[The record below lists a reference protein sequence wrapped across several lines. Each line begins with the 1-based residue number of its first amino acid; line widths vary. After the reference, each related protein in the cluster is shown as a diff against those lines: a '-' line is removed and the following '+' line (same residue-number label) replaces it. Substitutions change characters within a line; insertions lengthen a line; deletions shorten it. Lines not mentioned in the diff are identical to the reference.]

1 MHNRHLSLAA
11 VALAAV
17 VTADGA
23 CGRGILYTSPSGL
36 TWGDAIRM
44 NQIQVIGSHNSYH
57 VEASDAEKKV
67 MEELSPTTKDLF
79 YGHGRLDVQ
88 LGEQHVRNLE
98 LDILA
103 DPQGGLY
110 AKPLIRQLAN
120 LPFPSD
126 PAYQRPGTK
135 VMHIPDLDINTI
147 CTTLLDCLRVIK
159 NWMDAHPKALPL
171 SIVTEF
177 KVASPLGAAL
187 GGAKAVPWDNATLLD
202 GLDADIRSVFGPKQL
217 ITPDDLRRPGH
228 TLEESVLK
236 YGWPDLDSARGR
248 VFFLMDNGRDDAVNG
263 KYREGKT
270 NLEGRVLFTN
280 SAPGNPDCAFQK
292 LNDAVTDAYVANIQ
306 KQVKAGYWVRSMAD
320 SALDTVRNCTTFQR
334 DGALRSGAQ
343 VVSTDFF
350 VKGQSERYGGCK
362 YVVELEGGKVAR
374 CNPVNGR
381 EGCVDGKLE

>member
-1 MHNRHLSLAA
+1 MKMKKNEEKN
-11 VALAAV
+11 
-17 VTADGA
+17 GEK
-23 CGRGILYTSPSGL
+23 
-36 TWGDAIRM
+36 
-44 NQIQVIGSHNSYH
+44 N
-57 VEASDAEKKV
+57 EEKKV
-67 MEELSPTTKDLF
+67 KGKKKGKKQSRSQYTSHTNLSSSSSN
-79 YGHGRLDVQ
+79 R
-88 LGEQHVRNLE
+88 

-159 NWMDAHPKALPL
+159 TWMDAHPKALPL

-177 KVASPLGAAL
+177 KEASSLGAAL
-187 GGAKAVPWDNATLLD
+187 GGAKAVSWDNATLLD

-217 ITPDDLRRPGH
+217 ITPDEVRRPGH

-248 VFFLMDNGRDDAVNG
+248 VFFLMDNGRDDAVNE

-292 LNDAVTDAYVANIQ
+292 VSLVMLPSLPPSFFFFPFLSLSLF
-306 KQVKAGYWVRSMAD
+306 VR
-320 SALDTVRNCTTFQR
+320 RI
-334 DGALRSGAQ
+334 
-343 VVSTDFF
+343 
-350 VKGQSERYGGCK
+350 
-362 YVVELEGGKVAR
+362 
-374 CNPVNGR
+374 
-381 EGCVDGKLE
+381 

>member
-1 MHNRHLSLAA
+1 MTNIPVYHNQHLSLAA

-263 KYREGKT
+263 KR
-270 NLEGRVLFTN
+270 
-280 SAPGNPDCAFQK
+280 
-292 LNDAVTDAYVANIQ
+292 
-306 KQVKAGYWVRSMAD
+306 
-320 SALDTVRNCTTFQR
+320 
-334 DGALRSGAQ
+334 
-343 VVSTDFF
+343 
-350 VKGQSERYGGCK
+350 
-362 YVVELEGGKVAR
+362 
-374 CNPVNGR
+374 
-381 EGCVDGKLE
+381 